1 VLRDQVNPRIGN
13 VPLQKLTA
21 AYLDA
26 LYAELLTKGRRDGT
40 GGLSPRTVRYVHTVI
55 RAALQTGFRWGRITH
70 NPADRSEPP
79 ESVRSEARHW
89 TTDKL
94 RRFLAHVEGDRLAS
108 LYQLAAMTGIRMGES
123 LGLRWRDLDLE
134 AQTLKVNQALVVV
147 DGHSMLTT
155 RKTDAGRRTVA
166 LDPRTIGRPAH
177 PPKGS
182 DGREADRGARMGR
195 SGVARS
201 GSRPTATS
209 TSSRR
214 RTRTRRF
221 ERRCWCSGKG

>member
-1 VLRDQVNPRIGN
+1 MIQRGGPVLRDQVNPRIGN

-94 RRFLAHVEGDRLAS
+94 RRFLAHVEA
-108 LYQLAAMTGIRMGES
+108 TG
-123 LGLRWRDLDLE
+123 W
-134 AQTLKVNQALVVV
+134 
-147 DGHSMLTT
+147 
-155 RKTDAGRRTVA
+155 
-166 LDPRTIGRPAH
+166 PRFINW
-177 PPKGS
+177 PP
-182 DGREADRGARMGR
+182 
-195 SGVARS
+195 
-201 GSRPTATS
+201 
-209 TSSRR
+209 
-214 RTRTRRF
+214 
-221 ERRCWCSGKG
+221 